1 MVNVLYISVRPV
13 AVASVAPRAD
23 AAWLR
28 SLTSSFTGRP
38 VCRSTT
44 KCTAAR
50 TTISRSGSK
59 STTARSTRR
68 RRSGS
73 SPCPLCCAPGART
86 PHASLTPPQLP
97 RLDTL
102 HALQPVDIRDQHHR
116 ARHRP
121 RPEAAAGAPTACTF
135 TRAPAHARSLAAAPS
150 PRALHAGEDHSV
162 RRGHAVAGRA
172 AHAGDAQVVDPHLG
186 RVYPGDSRTVKRTH
200 VVFIPTRLVLLAPR
214 PLPPRRSASACAL
227 TYNDVAICYPLSSAG
242 PAVEITTACTLGKPA
257 SGKRPSAIHSHS
269 KHGAKPTCCMQR
281 ASDTGRCRRDSR
293 ARHDTSSR
301 ARWAGGIAQAR
312 LVPHSQSGPTG
323 RPKCGHDQTCCLA
336 RYMPTACHISR
347 NDLTEYIYFKRSP
360 AASR

>member
-13 AVASVAPRAD
+13 AVASVTPRAD
-23 AAWLR
+23 TAWLR
-28 SLTSSFTGRP
+28 SLTSSSIGRP

-50 TTISRSGSK
+50 MTISRSGSK
-59 STTARSTRR
+59 STTARSTRP

-73 SPCPLCCAPGART
+73 SPCLLCCAPGART

-121 RPEAAAGAPTACTF
+121 RPEAAAGAPAACTF
-135 TRAPAHARSLAAAPS
+135 TRALAHARSLAAAPS
-150 PRALHAGEDHSV
+150 SRALHAGDDDAV

-172 AHAGDAQVVDPHLG
+172 AHPGDAQVVDAHLG
-186 RVYPGDSRTVKRTH
+186 RVYPGDSLTVKHTH

-227 TYNDVAICYPLSSAG
+227 TYNDVAICYPLSSAMA
-242 PAVEITTACTLGKPA
+242 AVKVTTACTLGGEACQRKA
-257 SGKRPSAIHSHS
+257 AVSDTFTLGTQS
-269 KHGAKPTCCMQR
+269 KAHMLLAR
-281 ASDTGRCRRDSR
+281 ASATGRCRRDGR
-293 ARHDTSSR
+293 ASHMTRVHGQDE
-301 ARWAGGIAQAR
+301 QA
-312 LVPHSQSGPTG
+312 
-323 RPKCGHDQTCCLA
+323 
-336 RYMPTACHISR
+336 
-347 NDLTEYIYFKRSP
+347 EYLKRD
-360 AASR
+360 